1 MGVPRHHAPAPVQ
14 VEDADMAVVQQ
25 GHEDAAAE
33 MAAIKT
39 ASARPAARHQ
49 GLGRRGAGGEAELDP
64 TEMREFFRI
73 IAEQAGH
80 MRGLIRDL
88 LDAGRVDAGRLSV
101 AAEFSEVAALV
112 ERA

>member
-1 MGVPRHHAPAPVQ
+1 
-14 VEDADMAVVQQ
+14 
-25 GHEDAAAE
+25 
-33 MAAIKT
+33 
-39 ASARPAARHQ
+39 
-49 GLGRRGAGGEAELDP
+49 
-64 TEMREFFRI
+64 MREFHRI

-101 AAEFSEVAALV
+101 AAELSEAAALV